1 MIIRTLTEYINAIE
15 KLKKNYSYE
24 SVADVSVKQGVKNIT
39 TPNFIYRGQGNY
51 RKNILIPG
59 AFRWTK
65 NSEGYDVG
73 DYSKLEYNILADF
86 ISDGCRY
93 IMDVPTNDLIAWLE
107 IAQHFGAPTRLL
119 DFTENPLVALYFACS
134 NLIETNASVW
144 IINETA
150 YNETYFGSRILFPTY
165 TNRLI
170 DGIVDSEIMHLNDGK
185 EVESKRCSEFPV
197 IYRPAYREERMS
209 AQSSVFML
217 WGSKRV
223 SLTDMIQE
231 DQHMFFDDEPQN
243 RKSGI
248 VCYIE
253 IPKSSKKQI
262 LTQLSELGV
271 NEKFIFP
278 GLDGVGKYIRKKYS
292 AKKI

>member
-24 SVADVSVKQGVKNIT
+24 SVSDINEKQDGTSIV

-59 AFRWTK
+59 VMRRSKT
-65 NSEGYDVG
+65 SEGENIG
-73 DYSKLEYNILADF
+73 EYSQLEYNILADF

-93 IMDVPTNDLIAWLE
+93 IMDIPTNNLIAWME

-134 NLIETNASVW
+134 NLIDTNASVW
-144 IINETA
+144 IVNESA
-150 YNETYFGSRILFPTY
+150 YNETYFGSQILFPTK
-165 TNRLI
+165 TNGLI
-170 DGIVDSEIMHLNDGK
+170 DGIVDGEVMRINKGVSEG
-185 EVESKRCSEFPV
+185 CSQYPV

-217 WGSKRV
+217 WGSKRA
-223 SLTDMIQE
+223 SLTDMVTE
-231 DQHMFFDDEPQN
+231 EQHMIFDSEPQN

-248 VCYIE
+248 LCYFE
-253 IPKSSKKQI
+253 IPKSCKKQI
-262 LTQLSELGV
+262 LSQLSELGV

-278 GLDGVGKYIRKKYS
+278 GLDGVGKYIKKKYS
-292 AKKI
+292 SKKS